1 VADDRKLEKGLE
13 AILARPDAWPRD
25 AAGACPEAEI
35 LAACF
40 ERALPEDE
48 LRAWEAHASV
58 CARCQEQLAA
68 LARAQAAQPAEAPL
82 ARPARAWGFNWR
94 WLVPAAAT
102 AALALVVSQRISE
115 RPEVRIAQVKT
126 QERVAQPETVA
137 PVAAPA
143 PVAAAEDAR
152 SKAAD
157 RIEYRATLQKAVKE
171 KAEAPAPVAIE
182 EFAVKRAEPA
192 KPPAAEADAPA
203 QAPAKQVVAA
213 AEEQERAV
221 QRAAAESRDAQQI
234 AAARRQQAP
243 AENVAPAKQAPSPA
257 AQALPRQAVRSDE
270 TVVGQ
275 ASGRAVAREGALAKT
290 EPAPLGEKKPFAAS
304 ATRSDVRTSPVVVVS
319 VKSTVLWRIGVDGR
333 VESSRDAGRTW
344 RPVAL
349 PESAFIL
356 AASAPEENVCWLAGR
371 GGALYRTTD
380 GKAWEKL
387 PAPSAED
394 IVAIRATDA
403 QTAQVTLASGRGFE
417 TRDAGRGWKALP

>member
-1 VADDRKLEKGLE
+1 
-13 AILARPDAWPRD
+13 
-25 AAGACPEAEI
+25 
-35 LAACF
+35 
-40 ERALPEDE
+40 
-48 LRAWEAHASV
+48 
-58 CARCQEQLAA
+58 
-68 LARAQAAQPAEAPL
+68 
-82 ARPARAWGFNWR
+82 
-94 WLVPAAAT
+94 
-102 AALALVVSQRISE
+102 VVSQRISE

-319 VKSTVLWRIGVDGR
+319 VKSTVLWRIGVEGR